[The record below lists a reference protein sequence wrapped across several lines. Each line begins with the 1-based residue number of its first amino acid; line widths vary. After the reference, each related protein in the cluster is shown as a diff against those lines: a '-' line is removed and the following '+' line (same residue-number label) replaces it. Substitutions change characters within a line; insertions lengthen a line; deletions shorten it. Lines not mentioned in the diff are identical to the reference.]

1 MICEGKCCVRNC
13 NNLSDP
19 VQKALCLSSCICGEI
34 RVPEDP
40 DILRIRIC
48 RVPAQ
53 VSRIKAG
60 KKITSIEEAVDEINN
75 IFNTLKNNGLLTKR
89 TKTKEFM
96 DSSFSSIKFHQILAF
111 DIFVAVKPI
120 YDVIQIAQRQETNSR
135 DIKKIN
141 SINGMSSK
149 PFVGSDKNKYNLAR
163 SSSTPLRINEI
174 TYDTKKQQE
183 ILQSLKKEQ
192 QSSMV
197 NDQLF
202 IFAQEHYQLREQIS
216 QYIIGDMSQVAKIL
230 STKAQNAK

>member
-1 MICEGKCCVRNC
+1 
-13 NNLSDP
+13 
-19 VQKALCLSSCICGEI
+19 
-34 RVPEDP
+34 
-40 DILRIRIC
+40 
-48 RVPAQ
+48 
-53 VSRIKAG
+53 
-60 KKITSIEEAVDEINN
+60 
-75 IFNTLKNNGLLTKR
+75 
-89 TKTKEFM
+89 M

-163 SSSTPLRINEI
+163 SSSAPLRINEI

-192 QSSMV
+192 QSSMI